1 MLYQYIEDFLTH
13 LRIEKSASKLT
24 IVSYRTDLHQF
35 FNYLAQQYSIECE
48 DVPSEY
54 LNHKNVREYLAS
66 LQDRGMSRAT
76 IARKLATLRSFVRY
90 LCRENILPSNPIASV
105 STPRQEKRLPQF
117 LYPQEMNMLL
127 EAPDRD
133 KSSGIRDRA
142 ILEALYGGGMRVS
155 ELVGLDLSDVNFDE
169 GYIRLHGKGD
179 KERVA
184 PLGSQA
190 KEALLFYLE
199 YSRPLF
205 LKEENT
211 DEEALFLNK
220 FGGRLSSRSI
230 RNIINKYVDELALTQ
245 KVSPHTL
252 RHTFATDLLN
262 GGADLRSVQELLG
275 HVRLSTTQI
284 YTHLTKNKIKSI
296 HSEKHPRR

>member
-1 MLYQYIEDFLTH
+1 MFQYIDDFLTH
-13 LRIEKSASKLT
+13 LRIEKSASELT
-24 IVSYRTDLHQF
+24 LVSYRTDLYQF
-35 FNYLAQQYSIECE
+35 FNYLAWRYSIECE
-48 DVPSEY
+48 DVPREA
-54 LNHKNVREYLAS
+54 LNHKNVRDYLAS
-66 LQDRGMSRAT
+66 LQDQGMSRAT

-105 STPRQEKRLPQF
+105 STPRQEKRLPEF
-117 LYPQEMNMLL
+117 LYPQEMSMLL
-127 EAPDRD
+127 EAPDRE
-133 KSSGIRDRA
+133 KTSGIRDRA
-142 ILEALYGGGMRVS
+142 ILETLYGGGMRVS
-155 ELVGLDLSDVNFDE
+155 ELVGLDVNDVNFDE
-169 GYIRLHGKGD
+169 DYIRLHGKGD
-179 KERVA
+179 KERIA

-190 KEALLFYLE
+190 RDALLAYLE
-199 YSRPLF
+199 YSRPLY
-205 LKEENT
+205 LKE
-211 DEEALFLNK
+211 DHREEKALFLNK

-284 YTHLTKNKIKSI
+284 YTHLTKNKIKTI
-296 HSEKHPRR
+296 HNQKHPRR